1 MLAAC
6 WSRTRAL
13 FAGPAP
19 AAPTTA
25 PDQAPSVLALPALF
39 AGRADI
45 ADFDDCPREKRRTPH
60 AMRAD
65 GSRQCFRCGHETP
78 GQDS

>member
-6 WSRTRAL
+6 WNRARAL

-19 AAPTTA
+19 APVASPAPFA
-25 PDQAPSVLALPALF
+25 YALPALF
-39 AGRADI
+39 EGRADI

-65 GSRQCFRCGHETP
+65 GSRKCFRCGHETP

>member
-1 MLAAC
+1 MLAAWWC
-6 WSRTRAL
+6 RARDL

-19 AAPTTA
+19 APAP
-25 PDQAPSVLALPALF
+25 PVMALPALWR
-39 AGRADI
+39 AGSADI
-45 ADFDDCPREKRRTPH
+45 ADFAHCPREKRRTPH

-65 GSRQCFRCGHETP
+65 GSRLCFRCGHETQ

>member
-1 MLAAC
+1 MPAA
-6 WSRTRAL
+6 WWNRARAV

-19 AAPTTA
+19 AP
-25 PDQAPSVLALPALF
+25 LMALPALW
-39 AGRADI
+39 AEGRADI
-45 ADFDDCPREKRRTPH
+45 ADFDNCPREKRRTPH

-65 GSRQCFRCGHETP
+65 GSRQCFCCGHETP